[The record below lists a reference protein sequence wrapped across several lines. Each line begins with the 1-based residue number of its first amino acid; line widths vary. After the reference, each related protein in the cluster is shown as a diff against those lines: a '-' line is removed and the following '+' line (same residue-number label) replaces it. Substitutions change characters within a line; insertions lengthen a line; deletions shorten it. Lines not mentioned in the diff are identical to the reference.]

1 MVNLGPSRL
10 LSSPGAAALFVAS
23 SPSTSSGNSIANPA
37 LAPHQKVMR
46 DELVALKKKMSEVM
60 GKHKSA
66 RKEVCTMYFSLV
78 IEFLLWGSKLV
89 RFLAKI
95 RYTLMKLFYFV
106 KRHNA
111 ESTKIGPNIRS

>member
-23 SPSTSSGNSIANPA
+23 SPSTSSGNVIANPA

-46 DELVALKKKMSEVM
+46 DEFLALKKKMSEVM

-66 RKEVCTMYFSLV
+66 RKEVRNILT
-78 IEFLLWGSKLV
+78 FLGC
-89 RFLAKI
+89 AKI
-95 RYTLMKLFYFV
+95 AQLPLNGFCCATLSMFY
-106 KRHNA
+106 KQ
-111 ESTKIGPNIRS
+111 RSV